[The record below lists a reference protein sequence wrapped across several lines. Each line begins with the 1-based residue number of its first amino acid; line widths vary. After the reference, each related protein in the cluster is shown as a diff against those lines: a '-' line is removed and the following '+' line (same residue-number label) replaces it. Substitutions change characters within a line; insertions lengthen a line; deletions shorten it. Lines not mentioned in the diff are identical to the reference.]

1 MNAKA
6 LKEDGKA
13 DDLLQM
19 ASKRLESNPDEPLA
33 NAYLGY
39 ALALKG
45 QKDEALLALAKAS
58 KDAQE
63 GLPTILLRS
72 RLLHEMER
80 EADSVAL
87 LDDAMDTI
95 GVTAVTMRAVIAAH
109 ISANR
114 PLAALKVAHRLIE
127 VAPQEA
133 DSWRSLC
140 ETAMGVGHYAEAV
153 EAAGK
158 VLLMAPDD
166 SVTARY
172 QALSLSRLGFTEQAI
187 RELKSHLD
195 THPTDRDGWHDL
207 GLLQA
212 RKGSVDEAIKSFHK
226 ALDLD
231 ERDFSSCLS
240 LGTALAKSEKFADSL
255 EVLRKAVEIN
265 EHSTE
270 AWYNMGVALERLGR
284 GIEALDAYDKALMH
298 GEEAPPADAPE
309 GTAPK
314 QHLATSI
321 NRGVLL
327 AKMGRV
333 EEARAQLEKALESDA
348 HNTALLFNLAS
359 VYYVQDEY
367 QKAYLGFKRLL
378 HHDPFDVE
386 GWKLRGSA
394 LARSLGID
402 EKDVGSWMAKG
413 EELFAKRSYVE
424 AHECFRRASELDPKH
439 VTPRTRRAQTLA
451 AVYQIR
457 PDDPAAWLRTS
468 RMLVEL
474 RLLSD
479 AMDALA
485 ILFSLKPHDPDG
497 RILVGRILFSIGRYS
512 HAVAQADI
520 ALKQNPKHSGAM
532 ALKGEALLN
541 QGQPAEA
548 IVSFDNLLALTPQDP
563 IALTL
568 KGIALCKLGRGNEGI
583 QVFDEALKLDPR
595 HREAWYQKGME
606 LERQG
611 HYSSA
616 VEAFTQGFR

>member
-1 MNAKA
+1 M
-6 LKEDGKA
+6 

-19 ASKRLESNPDEPLA
+19 ARTRLGEKPDDPLA

-39 ALALKG
+39 ALASKG
-45 QKDEALLALAKAS
+45 DKAAALDALGKANTDPQESLQVLLLSS
-58 KDAQE
+58 K
-63 GLPTILLRS
+63 
-72 RLLHEMER
+72 LLHEMGR
-80 EADSVAL
+80 EDDSVAV
-87 LDDAMDTI
+87 LDAVLAAPDANPPM
-95 GVTAVTMRAVIAAH
+95 MRAVIAAH
-109 ISANR
+109 ISADR

-127 VAPQEA
+127 VTPNDV
-133 DSWRSLC
+133 DSWRALC

-172 QALSLSRLGFTEQAI
+172 QALSLSRLGFTDQAI
-187 RELKSHLD
+187 HELKAHLD
-195 THPTDRDGWHDL
+195 SHPSDRDGWHDL

-212 RKGSVDEAIKSFHK
+212 RKGRIDDAVQSFRK

-231 ERDFSSCLS
+231 GASFSTCLA
-240 LGTALAKSEKFADSL
+240 LGTALAKGEKYADAL
-255 EVLRKAVEIN
+255 DVFRKAVVLN
-265 EHSTE
+265 QKSAE
-270 AWYNMGVALERLGR
+270 AWYNMGIALERLGK
-284 GIEALDAYDKALMH
+284 GIEALDAYDKALLY
-298 GEEAPPADAPE
+298 GSEPPPADSPE
-309 GTAPK
+309 GTPPVP
-314 QHLATSI
+314 HLASSI

-327 AKMGRV
+327 ARMGRMPD
-333 EEARAQLEKALESDA
+333 ARVQLEKAMEYDP
-348 HNTALLFNLAS
+348 HNVPLLFNLAS
-359 VYYVQDEY
+359 VYYMQDEY
-367 QKAYLGFKRLL
+367 QKAYLGFKRML

-394 LARSLGID
+394 LAKSLGID
-402 EKDVGSWMAKG
+402 EKDVNAWMAKG
-413 EELFAKRSYVE
+413 EELFSKRSYVE
-424 AHECFRRASELDPKH
+424 AHECFRRACELDPKH
-439 VTPRTRRAQTLA
+439 TVARTRRAQTLA

-457 PDDPAAWLRTS
+457 PDDAGAWLRTA

-485 ILFSLKPHDPDG
+485 VLFSLRPHDPDG

-520 ALKQNPKHSGAM
+520 ALKQNPQHTGAM
-532 ALKGEALLN
+532 ALKGEALLS
-541 QGQPAEA
+541 QGMSAEA
-548 IVSFDNLLALTPQDP
+548 IQSFDSLLSITPQDS

-568 KGIALCKLGRGNEGI
+568 KGIALCKLGRGTEGI
-583 QVFDEALKLDPR
+583 DAFDAALKLDPR